1 MVDFSDLRHGPVL
14 LESIK
19 TGSMRS
25 REEGLL
31 FDKSLVLGFRICAE
45 LRVFMSYKQHKQAL
59 RVIAEA
65 LGVQVLYSVTRLP
78 I

>member
-45 LRVFMSYKQHKQAL
+45 LRVFTSYKQQAL